1 MTTNFSNFKPG
12 IDLPQWR
19 PLAPSPSGATAG
31 VALIGDLRRDEDTH
45 PEIFQLAAN
54 AVLNA
59 YHIKNDGWAFVGS
72 PSLAGTY
79 GAGAG
84 GVYAPSHGARGSI
97 AAGATTSTFTPT
109 ASIGSA
115 VGVNQLAD
123 RRDSRGF
130 KVRVIDNGVGGS
142 GKIEE
147 RLIVANSASSTP
159 IIRLDSPLSFTPVT
173 GSSFEVLSGRAYL
186 LGAGTNAAG
195 IFKWWDPALNI
206 FSGNLANTGL
216 PTAIS
221 TDSSFV
227 ALDELHVP
235 HTQRPGEGFLVGTA
249 TYNGGL
255 LRCLTATAASATTI
269 TGQSSGGDSAVLA
282 NEYRNFQIRIVEDTI
297 NPTAVG
303 QRRKITSHTAG
314 ASAIY
319 TVPTWTTTPSSNC
332 KFVIENA
339 NELLLFTSAVTST
352 YTYAAYAISGGQSA
366 DTWSTT
372 TYGARGTA
380 VGGGVCSFQAFGM
393 LLDPDKNCRYS
404 QIYSFRGG
412 SSSALDIL
420 DIAGGANG
428 AWSNTVGYG
437 AIGTAFTT
445 ATSCAY
451 DPFGIAPTLSETSD
465 GRGRFAYIQLNGTS
479 GFYRFNAYSRTMAQ
493 WTQLQFPQGT
503 ASAGQKIT
511 TTGFVDRDGGA
522 RVSRVITIR
531 QVSVEMFDVLI
542 QH

>member
-19 PLAPSPSGATAG
+19 PLAPAPNNATTG
-31 VALIGDLRRDEDTH
+31 VALISDLRRDDDAH

-54 AVLNA
+54 TVLNA
-59 YHIKNDGWAFVGS
+59 YHVQNDGWAFLGS
-72 PSLAGTY
+72 PLLGTAF

-115 VGVNQLAD
+115 VGANQLAGRGD
-123 RRDSRGF
+123 NRGF
-130 KVRVIDNGVGGS
+130 KVRIIDNGVGGS
-142 GKIEE
+142 GKTEE
-147 RLIVANSASSTP
+147 RVIVANSASSTP
-159 IIRLDSPLSFTPVT
+159 IVRLDSPLSFTPVT
-173 GSSFEVLSGRAYL
+173 GSSFEILSGRAYL
-186 LGAGTNAAG
+186 LGSSTNSAG
-195 IFKWWDPALNI
+195 IFKWWDTALNI

-216 PTAIS
+216 PATIS
-221 TDSSFV
+221 SDSSFV

-235 HTQRPGEGFLVGTA
+235 HTQLPGEGFLVGTA
-249 TYNGGL
+249 TYNGGR

-269 TGQSSGGDSAVLA
+269 TGQSSGGDSEVLA

-319 TVPTWTTTPSSNC
+319 TVPTWTITPSSNC

-339 NELLLFTSAVTST
+339 NELLLFTSAVTTT

-372 TYGARGTA
+372 TYGARGNA
-380 VGGGVCSFQAFGM
+380 VGAGVCSFQAFGM

-412 SSSALDIL
+412 GTSALDIL

-428 AWSNTVGYG
+428 AWSNAVGYG
-437 AIGTAFTT
+437 AIGTTFTT
-445 ATSCAY
+445 GTSCAY
-451 DPFGIAPTLSETSD
+451 DPFGIAPTSSGDRD
-465 GRGRFAYIQLNGTS
+465 GRGRFAYIQLNGTTA
-479 GFYRFNAYSRTMAQ
+479 FYRFNVYSRTMSQ
-493 WTQLQFPQGT
+493 WTQLQFPQGSVT
-503 ASAGQKIT
+503 VGQKIT
-511 TTGFVDRDGGA
+511 TTGFIDRDGGA
-522 RVSRVITIR
+522 RVSRVIAIR
-531 QVSVEMFDVLI
+531 QAGVEMFDILI